1 VAGVDAAAEV
11 HRILAG
17 DPEFIVRSQFPLS
30 NPTVINRAVY
40 QEVNQD
46 TATRYDLWR
55 SYPDAAVYR
64 LRPGA
69 PPLAAAQPDAC
80 G

>member
-1 VAGVDAAAEV
+1 VDAAAEV

-17 DPEFIVRSQFPLS
+17 NPQFIVRSAFPLS
-30 NPTVINRAVY
+30 DPAVINRAVY

-69 PPLAAAQPDAC
+69 PPLGPAPPDAC
-80 G
+80 A